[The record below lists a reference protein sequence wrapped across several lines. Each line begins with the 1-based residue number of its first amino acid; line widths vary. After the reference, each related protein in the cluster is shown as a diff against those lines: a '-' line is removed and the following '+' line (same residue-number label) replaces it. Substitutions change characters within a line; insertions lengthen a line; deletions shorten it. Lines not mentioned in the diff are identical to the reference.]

1 MSEDGL
7 QHLTDFVKTALFQVR
22 LNENSSSLFD
32 DGTI

>member
-22 LNENSSSLFD
+22 LNENFKFAV
-32 DGTI
+32 